1 MENVVQEEAIVEDA
15 PVEKSTVLSEEEVQS
30 TLSGEEAE
38 SDISLPSE
46 DGFEMP
52 DKFKGKSAEEIAR
65 AYAELEKMKAQ
76 KDSAEDDTQTDT
88 EQDTAESDDSEYIN
102 PMLEEGRPEGSKDVP
117 VDQFAAMVDEYD
129 ANGQLSADSYKQLE
143 ELGYSKE
150 FVDEKIDY
158 IQYKRHKEADAALE
172 PYGGTEEFKKV
183 SAWAVEN
190 FTEQQLENINQQ
202 LASGNKAT
210 QDAVLSSLFMG
221 YKQSAGKTDAPKD
234 MTLHTNQPQ
243 TTRTEG
249 YATKSEY
256 LKDAKD
262 PRYEKDA
269 GYRKQVEQKMLKTD
283 MSKWY

>member
-1 MENVVQEEAIVEDA
+1 MENVVQEEAIVE
-15 PVEKSTVLSEEEVQS
+15 KSTVLNDAEVQA
-30 TLSGEEAE
+30 TLNGEEAQA
-38 SDISLPSE
+38 DVTLPSE
-46 DGFEMP
+46 DNFVMP
-52 DKFKGKSAEEIAR
+52 DKFQGKSAEDIAR

-76 KDSAEDDTQTDT
+76 PKADEPAKEDVPEGEDPN
-88 EQDTAESDDSEYIN
+88 AEYIN

-117 VDQFAAMVDEYD
+117 VDQFAALVDEYD
-129 ANGQLSADSYKQLE
+129 ANGQLSEESYKALE
-143 ELGYSKE
+143 ELGYNKD

-158 IQYKRHKEADAALE
+158 INYKREREADAILE
-172 PYGGTEEFKKV
+172 PYGGSEEFKKV
-183 SAWAVEN
+183 SAWAAEN
-190 FTEQQLENINQQ
+190 FSESQLNNINMQ

-221 YKQSAGKTDAPKD
+221 YKQSNKTAAPQD
-234 MTLHTNQPQ
+234 VTLHTNQPQ
-243 TTRTEG
+243 STRTEG

-262 PRYEKDA
+262 PRYERDA

>member
-1 MENVVQEEAIVEDA
+1 MENVVQEEVIVDA
-15 PVEKSTVLSEEEVQS
+15 PEEKSTVLSDAEVQA
-30 TLSGEEAE
+30 TLNGEDAQA
-38 SDISLPSE
+38 DVTLPSE
-46 DGFEMP
+46 DNFVMP
-52 DKFKGKSAEEIAR
+52 DKFQGKSAEEIAR
-65 AYAELEKMKAQ
+65 AYAELEKMKTQPKA
-76 KDSAEDDTQTDT
+76 DEPEAEDVPKG
-88 EQDTAESDDSEYIN
+88 DDPDAEYIN

-117 VDQFAAMVDEYD
+117 VDQFAALVDEYD
-129 ANGQLSADSYKQLE
+129 ANGQLSEESYKALE
-143 ELGYSKE
+143 ELGYNKA

-158 IQYKRHKEADAALE
+158 INYKREREADAILE
-172 PYGGTEEFKKV
+172 PYGGSEEFKKV
-183 SAWAVEN
+183 SAWAAES
-190 FTEQQLENINQQ
+190 FTEAQLNNINAQ

-221 YKQSAGKTDAPKD
+221 YKQSAGKVAAPQD
-234 MTLHTNQPQ
+234 VTLHTNQPQ
-243 TTRTEG
+243 STRTEG

>member
-1 MENVVQEEAIVEDA
+1 MENTVQEEAIVDEA
-15 PVEKSTVLSEEEVQS
+15 PVEKSTVLSDEEVQA
-30 TLSGEEAE
+30 TLSEDTTEAE
-38 SDISLPSE
+38 QSLPS
-46 DGFEMP
+46 DDNFEMP

-76 KDSAEDDTQTDT
+76 KQDEQPQTEDDNTQTG
-88 EQDTAESDDSEYIN
+88 DDSEYVN

-117 VDQFAAMVDEYD
+117 VDQFAGFVDEYD
-129 ANGQLSADSYKQLE
+129 ANGQLSQDSYAKLE

-158 IQYKRHKEADAALE
+158 INYKRDKDVETILKPH
-172 PYGGTEEFKKV
+172 GGAEEFKKV
-183 SAWAVEN
+183 SAWAAEN
-190 FTEQQLENINQQ
+190 FSEEQLNNINMQ
-202 LASGNKAT
+202 LATGNRQT

-221 YKQSAGKTDAPKD
+221 YKQSVKTDTPQD
-234 MTLHTNQPQ
+234 VTLHTNQPQ
-243 TTRTEG
+243 ATRTEG
-249 YATKSEY
+249 YATKSDY

-269 GYRKQVEQKMLKTD
+269 GYRKLVEQKMLKTD

>member
-1 MENVVQEEAIVEDA
+1 MENEVQEEAIVE
-15 PVEKSTVLSEEEVQS
+15 EKSTVLSDDEVQA
-30 TLSGEEAE
+30 TLSGDAP
-38 SDISLPSE
+38 SDDVSLPSE

-65 AYAELEKMKAQ
+65 AYAELEKMKQQPDAP
-76 KDSAEDDTQTDT
+76 EDDNQTDT
-88 EQDTAESDDSEYIN
+88 EPDTEQGDDSEYVN

-117 VDQFAAMVDEYD
+117 ADQFAAMLDEYD
-129 ANGQLSADSYKQLE
+129 ANGQLSAESYQKLE
-143 ELGYSKE
+143 ELGYNKQ

-158 IQYKRHKEADAALE
+158 INYKRQKEADAVLE
-172 PYGGTEEFKKV
+172 PYGGQEEFKKV
-183 SAWAVEN
+183 AAWASEN
-190 FTEQQLENINQQ
+190 FSKEQLDNINLQ

-221 YKQSAGKTDAPKD
+221 YKQSSKTAAPED
-234 MTLHTNQPQ
+234 ITLHTNQPQ
-243 TTRTEG
+243 ATRTEG

-269 GYRKQVEQKMLKTD
+269 GYRKLVEQKMLKTD

>member
-1 MENVVQEEAIVEDA
+1 MENTVQEEAV
-15 PVEKSTVLSEEEVQS
+15 VEKSTVLSEEEVQS
-30 TLSGEEAE
+30 TLSGEEAQT
-38 SDISLPSE
+38 DTSLPSE
-46 DGFEMP
+46 SDFEMP
-52 DKFKGKSAEEIAR
+52 EKFQGKSAEEIAK
-65 AYAELEKMKAQ
+65 AYAELEKMKNQ
-76 KDSAEDDTQTDT
+76 SKEETPE
-88 EQDTAESDDSEYIN
+88 EQQPEEAADDSEFIN

-117 VDQFAAMVDEYD
+117 ADQFVDFVNEYD
-129 ANGQLSADSYKQLE
+129 TNGELSADSYSKLE

-150 FVDEKIDY
+150 FVDEKIGY
-158 IQYKRHKEADAALE
+158 INYKREKEADAVLE

-183 SAWAVEN
+183 SAWAAEN
-190 FTEQQLENINQQ
+190 FTEAQLENINTQ

-221 YKQSAGKTDAPKD
+221 YKQSGKVEAPQD
-234 MTLHTNQPQ
+234 VTLHTNQPQ
-243 TTRTEG
+243 ATRTEG

-283 MSKWY
+283 MRKWY

>member
-1 MENVVQEEAIVEDA
+1 MENTVQEEAV
-15 PVEKSTVLSEEEVQS
+15 VEKSTVLSEEEVQS
-30 TLSGEEAE
+30 TLSGEEAQT
-38 SDISLPSE
+38 DTSLPSE
-46 DGFEMP
+46 SDFEMP
-52 DKFKGKSAEEIAR
+52 EKFQGKSAEEIAK
-65 AYAELEKMKAQ
+65 AYAELEKMKNQ
-76 KDSAEDDTQTDT
+76 SKEETPE
-88 EQDTAESDDSEYIN
+88 EQQPEEAADDSEFIN

-117 VDQFAAMVDEYD
+117 ADQFVDFVNEYD
-129 ANGQLSADSYKQLE
+129 TNGELSADSYSKLE

-150 FVDEKIDY
+150 FVDEKIGY
-158 IQYKRHKEADAALE
+158 INYKREKEADAVLE

-183 SAWAVEN
+183 SAWAAEN
-190 FTEQQLENINQQ
+190 FTEAQLENINTQ

-221 YKQSAGKTDAPKD
+221 YKQSGKVEAPQD
-234 MTLHTNQPQ
+234 VTLHTNQPQ
-243 TTRTEG
+243 ATRTEG